1 MANIRSVLESKGRE
15 ITSVDGDI
23 SVSEAIATMKS
34 KNIGAIVVGGERYP
48 RGIITERDV
57 LRLWHDKEKFQDT
70 PVKHVMSKKLV
81 VTKIDDS
88 LMDALTVMIQK
99 RIRHLLVTD
108 GPEVV
113 GILSI
118 RDLVKERIKHNEA
131 SISYL
136 EDVLSSKMSQE
147 L

>member
-1 MANIRSVLESKGRE
+1 MLNIRSALESKGRE
-15 ITSVDGDI
+15 ITSIDGDVP
-23 SVSEAIATMKS
+23 VSEAIAKMTS
-34 KNIGAIVVGGERYP
+34 RNIGAIVVDGEHYP

-57 LRLWHDKEKFQDT
+57 LRFWHDKERVQDR
-70 PVKHVMSKKLV
+70 PVKQVMSRKLV

-88 LMDALTVMIQK
+88 LTDALTVMIQK

-131 SISYL
+131 SIRYM
-136 EDVLSSKMSQE
+136 EDVLSSEMAEE

>member
-1 MANIRSVLESKGRE
+1 MLKIRSVLESKGRD
-15 ITSVDGDI
+15 ITSINGDVP
-23 SVSEAIATMKS
+23 VSEAIATMTS
-34 KNIGAIVVGGERYP
+34 ENIGAIVVEGERYP

-57 LRLWHDKEKFQDT
+57 LKLWHDKESVQDR
-70 PVKHVMSKKLV
+70 PVEEVMSKKLV

-118 RDLVKERIKHNEA
+118 RDLVKERIKNNEA
-131 SISYL
+131 SIYYM
-136 EDVLSSKMSQE
+136 EDVLSSEMSQE

>member
-1 MANIRSVLESKGRE
+1 MVKIGSILESKGRE
-15 ITSVDGDI
+15 ITTVNGDVP
-23 SVSEAIATMKS
+23 VSEAIAKMVAED
-34 KNIGAIVVGGERYP
+34 IGAIVIKGESHP
-48 RGIITERDV
+48 RGIITERDIM
-57 LRLWHDKEKFQDT
+57 RLWNEKERVQNT
-70 PVKHVMSKKLV
+70 PVEKIMSEKLV

-118 RDLVKERIKHNEA
+118 RDLVQERVKNNEA
-131 SISYL
+131 SIRYM
-136 EDVLSSKMSQE
+136 EDVLASEVSKE

>member
-1 MANIRSVLESKGRE
+1 MVKIGSILESKGRE
-15 ITSVDGDI
+15 ITTVNGDLP
-23 SVSEAIATMKS
+23 VSEAIAKMVS
-34 KNIGAIVVGGERYP
+34 EDIGALVIEGERYP
-48 RGIITERDV
+48 RGIITERDIM
-57 LRLWHDKEKFQDT
+57 RLWNEKERVQNT
-70 PVKHVMSKKLV
+70 PVEKIMTKKLV

-118 RDLVKERIKHNEA
+118 RDLVQERVKNNEA
-131 SISYL
+131 RIRYM
-136 EDVLSSKMSQE
+136 EDVLSSETWKE